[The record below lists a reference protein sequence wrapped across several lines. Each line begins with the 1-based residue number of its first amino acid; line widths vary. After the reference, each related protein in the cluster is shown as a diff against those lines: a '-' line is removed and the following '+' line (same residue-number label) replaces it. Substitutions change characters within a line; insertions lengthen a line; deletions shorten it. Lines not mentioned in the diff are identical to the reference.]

1 MIFCVQRI
9 TKDCLGYESR
19 VSACF
24 FLKRFGACLVGLF
37 VFDVFVWF
45 GLVGFFCFFVSFF
58 EWGIPFKCRTAV
70 EAVDNGLFLW
80 NLEAGGEDLFILW
93 CKFWCIS
100 VKVNSRISQVQ
111 LGKVDKVKNG
121 YTETE
126 HAVNS

>member
-45 GLVGFFCFFVSFF
+45 GLVGVFFVF
-58 EWGIPFKCRTAV
+58 
-70 EAVDNGLFLW
+70 LFLFL
-80 NLEAGGEDLFILW
+80 NEESLLSAE
-93 CKFWCIS
+93 
-100 VKVNSRISQVQ
+100 Q
-111 LGKVDKVKNG
+111 LLKQWIMVYFCGI
-121 YTETE
+121 
-126 HAVNS
+126 